1 MKSVKKKYFKDYQN
15 EQNLQ
20 SETPS
25 AWKVLHSR
33 PLLRDE
39 KNVFEVSA
47 GPRLNLNSFHH
58 LLPIFLFFFFS
69 CSRFFPLSLPLQPTQ
84 SDFILTNVMCVCVR
98 VWGILCVLA
107 RARDCREGWFILMSA
122 GRVVISEPQAG
133 QQEAAKQLV
142 IWCGLRYCSMGV
154 KLCVS
159 VFVCV
164 WVRDM
169 WSYKWD
175 YLDQPPVYRK
185 HWELWIPL

>member
-1 MKSVKKKYFKDYQN
+1 MCLRSAQDPDSTLTLFIIYF
-15 EQNLQ
+15 
-20 SETPS
+20 P
-25 AWKVLHSR
+25 
-33 PLLRDE
+33 
-39 KNVFEVSA
+39 
-47 GPRLNLNSFHH
+47 
-58 LLPIFLFFFFS
+58 FFFS
-69 CSRFFPLSLPLQPTQ
+69 FSSAAQDFSLYLSLSSQHRVTSSWQ
-84 SDFILTNVMCVCVR
+84 MWCVCVR

-107 RARDCREGWFILMSA
+107 CARDCREGWFILMSA